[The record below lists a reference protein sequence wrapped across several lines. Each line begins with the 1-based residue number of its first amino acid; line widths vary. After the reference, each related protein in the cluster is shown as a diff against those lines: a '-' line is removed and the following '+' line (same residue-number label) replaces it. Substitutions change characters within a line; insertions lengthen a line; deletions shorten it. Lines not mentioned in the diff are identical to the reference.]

1 MNVNTTKIENKIPN
15 ITNPD
20 SKFALNTKSTEVE
33 NKTKRC
39 YYYSWIENTFRWKKR
54 ATLVDSFLESVK
66 LTKNSDHDKYRYS
79 RCGIRFNTRSIFS
92 INVELGKNANGFG
105 TNVSTN
111 VYHCILIIGKMI
123 S

>member
-1 MNVNTTKIENKIPN
+1 MLWIQSQPKLKTKQKGVITTLELKIPL
-15 ITNPD
+15 D
-20 SKFALNTKSTEVE
+20 G
-33 NKTKRC
+33 
-39 YYYSWIENTFRWKKR
+39 KKR

-105 TNVSTN
+105 TNVSTH